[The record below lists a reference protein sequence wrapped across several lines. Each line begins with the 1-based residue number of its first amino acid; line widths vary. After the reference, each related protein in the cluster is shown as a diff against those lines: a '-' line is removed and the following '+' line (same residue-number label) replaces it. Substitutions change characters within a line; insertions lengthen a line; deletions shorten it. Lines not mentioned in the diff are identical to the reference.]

1 MFKGSTL
8 VLPDFFIR
16 GDGLKQ
22 NLKQR
27 YITSAFILLAAT
39 VIVKVIS
46 AVYKIPLT
54 NYIGAT
60 GRGYFSVAYNL
71 CMPIHALTMGAFPLA
86 LTKLVSSYEAKGD
99 RLKIKAL
106 RKASKKLFFI
116 IGITGLVVM
125 LVAAKPYANLIAA
138 SPKSIYTILAL
149 APSVFFS
156 CLCACHRA
164 FAEGF
169 LDMKATAVSQT
180 IEAFFK
186 MIFGL
191 LLARLSMSWLY
202 GFYTENGTVLGIVVE
217 NEEQAL
223 SAIYPITSA
232 CAMLGVTLGSIASY
246 IFAAVYTNIKYNFL
260 PKEKVKSKGAYSEL
274 LIFSA
279 GLVGAT
285 VVQSL
290 ANFADTSSIQYCLT
304 LCNADALAAQ
314 YMVSGEDIYTY
325 VLGIFSV
332 ALDFRSLIPAIVMAL
347 GVTAVP
353 AVNTAY
359 ESGQERFSPLL
370 TSIFKYTVILSVC
383 GGVIIALFYN
393 DLLNIFYGE
402 SNEDIVINTG
412 RLLFVFGI
420 TSLPGA
426 AASTSVYC
434 TQALGYAKQ
443 TILPFA
449 VSAVVRV
456 ALNFLLIPVDS
467 INILGSALS
476 HFVGFSIILVWN
488 MVTICRKTRA
498 KLYLTEIFVK
508 PMICAALAYFVTSG
522 IRQSV
527 SASMPDMLVF
537 ILSVMICLLSF
548 FTLLILMN
556 SISLKEIKSIK

>member
-116 IGITGLVVM
+116 IGITGLLVM
-125 LVAAKPYANLIAA
+125 LVAAKPYANLIAS

-191 LLARLSMSWLY
+191 LFARLSMSWLY
-202 GFYTENGTVLGIVVE
+202 GFYMENGTVLGIVVE

-223 SAIYPITSA
+223 SAIYPVTSA

-246 IFAAVYTNIKYNFL
+246 IFAAAYTNI
-260 PKEKVKSKGAYSEL
+260 
-274 LIFSA
+274 
-279 GLVGAT
+279 
-285 VVQSL
+285 
-290 ANFADTSSIQYCLT
+290 
-304 LCNADALAAQ
+304 
-314 YMVSGEDIYTY
+314 
-325 VLGIFSV
+325 
-332 ALDFRSLIPAIVMAL
+332 
-347 GVTAVP
+347 
-353 AVNTAY
+353 
-359 ESGQERFSPLL
+359 
-370 TSIFKYTVILSVC
+370 
-383 GGVIIALFYN
+383 
-393 DLLNIFYGE
+393 
-402 SNEDIVINTG
+402 
-412 RLLFVFGI
+412 
-420 TSLPGA
+420 
-426 AASTSVYC
+426 
-434 TQALGYAKQ
+434 
-443 TILPFA
+443 
-449 VSAVVRV
+449 
-456 ALNFLLIPVDS
+456 
-467 INILGSALS
+467 
-476 HFVGFSIILVWN
+476 
-488 MVTICRKTRA
+488 
-498 KLYLTEIFVK
+498 
-508 PMICAALAYFVTSG
+508 
-522 IRQSV
+522 
-527 SASMPDMLVF
+527 
-537 ILSVMICLLSF
+537 
-548 FTLLILMN
+548 
-556 SISLKEIKSIK
+556 